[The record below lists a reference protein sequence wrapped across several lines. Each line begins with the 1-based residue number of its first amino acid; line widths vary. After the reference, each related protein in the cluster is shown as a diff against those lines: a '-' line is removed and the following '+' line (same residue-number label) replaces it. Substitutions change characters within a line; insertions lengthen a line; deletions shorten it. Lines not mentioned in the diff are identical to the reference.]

1 MEDFLL
7 KIGQYFLEKEQ
18 VVSLILAVL
27 LWMERRDKNR
37 EVQAHNETRERWLAE
52 YKVFV
57 SAIDKLSTSVD
68 TIVAAYRTKGG
79 RS

>member
-1 MEDFLL
+1 MEDLLL
-7 KIGQYFLEKEQ
+7 KLGQYFLDRDQ
-18 VVSLILAVL
+18 VVALVLAVL

-37 EVQAHNETRERWLAE
+37 EARAHDETRERWLAE
-52 YKVFV
+52 YKVLV
-57 SAIDKLSTSVD
+57 AAIDKISTSVD